1 MGHPPRAELRH
12 NSVNL
17 LVDSDPVVSDGVLC
31 VLQRDFARAYLPVQV
46 IFDAIFLFGPEA
58 CIVRLSPKIASTV
71 RASAQFQWNE
81 VVEFVVSQIAPATVT
96 CHDLELQTMRPL
108 LRRAHH
114 LRVTRNTDRGPD
126 IVLGNR
132 GVDSARRQL
141 EIWVG
146 IRRSGTPMNGSAAYP
161 LMRDWA
167 NTTGPRSG
175 PRPVMDEET
184 DQQQNDDNNNDSSAW
199 HLPRYLARFTIF
211 QKSAH
216 SQKSYPIT
224 PPSLPRF
231 FHKC

>member
-1 MGHPPRAELRH
+1 VRH
-12 NSVNL
+12 NSINL
-17 LVDSDPVVSDGVLC
+17 LVDPDPVVSDRVLRF
-31 VLQRDFARAYLPVQV
+31 LQTDFARAYLPMKV

-58 CIVRLSPKIASTV
+58 CIVRLRPKIASAV
-71 RASAQFQWNE
+71 RASAEFQWNE
-81 VVEFVVSQIAPATVT
+81 VVEFVVSQIAAATIS

-108 LRRAHH
+108 LGRAHR

-126 IVLGNR
+126 IVLGNSR
-132 GVDSARRQL
+132 VDSARRQL

-146 IRRSGTPMNGSAAYP
+146 ILRSGTPMNGRAAYP

-167 NTTGPRSG
+167 NTTGPMS
-175 PRPVMDEET
+175 VMDEET
-184 DQQQNDDNNNDSSAW
+184 DQQQNDDNNNDSSAC
-199 HLPRYLARFTIF
+199 HLSRYLPRFASF

-216 SQKSYPIT
+216 GQKSYPIT